1 MDFENLSQ
9 ILVTAIVQGVT
20 EFLPISSSGHLI
32 FINELFS
39 WKDINLTLIVAAHLG
54 TLFAVTNYFWED
66 CKKYF
71 LLGPLEIF
79 SKKKTFNF
87 NLFLNLFYSSIP
99 IIILGAFLKFYKIN
113 YIYHS
118 WLIAC
123 SAIIFS
129 LLLFFSDKNKT
140 TKKLDDISF
149 KDSFIIGIFQI
160 FALIPG
166 SSRTGVCITA
176 ARFLGFN
183 RICAV
188 KYSMY
193 LSIPAISGA
202 TFLMFFDIIKQN
214 SFFPW
219 IEVISVFFLSFLFS
233 YFTISFFIKLLKK
246 INFKIFVIYRIIVAL
261 SFLILFNF
269 F

>member
-1 MDFENLSQ
+1 MDFENLLQ

-39 WKDINLTLIVAAHLG
+39 WNDINLVLIVTAHLG
-54 TLFAVTNYFWED
+54 TLFAVINYFWKD

-71 LLGPLEIF
+71 LLGFLEIF
-79 SKKKTFNF
+79 SKKKTLNF

-99 IIILGAFLKFYKIN
+99 VVIFGAFLQFYKIN

-140 TKKLDDISF
+140 KKKLNDISF
-149 KDSFIIGIFQI
+149 KDALIIGIFQI

-166 SSRTGVCITA
+166 SSRAGVCITA

-183 RICAV
+183 RICAA

-202 TFLMFFDIIKQN
+202 TFLMFFDVLKQN
-214 SFFPW
+214 SFFLW
-219 IEVISVFFLSFLFS
+219 IEVITVFFLSFLFA

-246 INFKIFVIYRIIVAL
+246 VNFKIFVIYRIIVAV
-261 SFLILFNF
+261 SFLILLNF

>member
-1 MDFENLSQ
+1 MYNSN
-9 ILVTAIVQGVT
+9 I
-20 EFLPISSSGHLI
+20 ISSKAL
-32 FINELFS
+32 LQ
-39 WKDINLTLIVAAHLG
+39 
-54 TLFAVTNYFWED
+54 NYFESHD
-66 CKKYF
+66 PTQSNRQGNDIGTQYRSIILTTTKEQAQLAEQVKAEYQP
-71 LLGPLEIF
+71 LLSEAGYGAIKTEIKPLEGF
-79 SKKKTFNF
+79 VSAEEYHQNYLQKNPNGYCPDHATGVVFNKTKKK
-87 NLFLNLFYSSIP
+87 LN
-99 IIILGAFLKFYKIN
+99 
-113 YIYHS
+113 
-118 WLIAC
+118 
-123 SAIIFS
+123 
-129 LLLFFSDKNKT
+129 
-140 TKKLDDISF
+140 DISF

-183 RICAV
+183 RICAA

-214 SFFPW
+214 SFFLW
-219 IEVISVFFLSFLFS
+219 IEVISVFFLSFLFA